1 MENSI
6 LNLNKDDLDKLHD
19 VYQNADPFPHIVIDD
34 FLAPDF
40 AETIASAFD
49 IELEEINADFTKS
62 FEGGYGGDK
71 KRQFSP
77 NGCSLDVQLQF
88 ARFNGQSFIESLER
102 LTGIDGL
109 IGDASYEGGGF
120 HRTTRGGR
128 LGIHAD
134 FRVHK
139 RLNLRRELNVIIYLN
154 KTWEN
159 AWGGGLE
166 LWARDKSS
174 CQKVIYP
181 KFNRCVI
188 FQTDTSSYHGH
199 PLPLEC
205 PEGTARISAALYYY
219 TGSKLVYAEN
229 SRKTTD
235 YIPGENVDFSLRE
248 RFRYGL
254 INVLL
259 DYLPPII
266 SRRLLSREK

>member
-1 MENSI
+1 MEHSI
-6 LNLNKDDLDKLHD
+6 INLDPNDLDRLHAS
-19 VYQNADPFPHIVIDD
+19 YKEASPFPHIVIDD

-40 AETIASAFD
+40 AETIAATFD
-49 IELEEINADFTKS
+49 SELEKINDDFTKS
-62 FEGGYGGDK
+62 FDGGYGGDK

-77 NGCSLDVQLQF
+77 NGCSLDTQLQF
-88 ARFNGQSFIESLER
+88 ARFNSQPFIENLER
-102 LTGIDGL
+102 LTGISGL

-120 HRTTRGGR
+120 HQTIKGGR

-154 KTWEN
+154 KTWDN

-174 CQKVIYP
+174 CQKVIFP

-199 PLPLEC
+199 PVPLEC
-205 PEGTARISAALYYY
+205 PDGIARISAALYYY

-235 YIPGENVDFSLRE
+235 YIPGENVDFSLGE
-248 RFRYGL
+248 RFRYSL

-266 SRRLLSREK
+266 SRRLLSRER